1 MVETLERRRV
11 TRLTVPSHL
20 GGFPVELGRVR
31 LLDLSTEGVRIEHRG
46 HLYVGLALFVDLPP
60 DLGGVRLTGEVV
72 WTKLRKG
79 EQTLEGDKHVYFQ
92 SGLAF
97 IRITPAQ
104 RAALAVALAI
114 LKTGEGPAG
123 A

>member
-31 LLDLSTEGVRIEHRG
+31 LLDLSAEGVRIEHPAP
-46 HLYVGLALFVDLPP
+46 LYKGLVLFVDLPP
-60 DLGGVRLTGEVV
+60 DLGGVRLTGEVM
-72 WTKLRKG
+72 WTKFRKS
-79 EQTLEGDKHVYFQ
+79 EQTVAGDKHVSYQ

-97 IRITPAQ
+97 VGTTPEQ
-104 RAALAVALAI
+104 QAALAGALAI
-114 LKTGEGPAG
+114 LKMGGSPAG